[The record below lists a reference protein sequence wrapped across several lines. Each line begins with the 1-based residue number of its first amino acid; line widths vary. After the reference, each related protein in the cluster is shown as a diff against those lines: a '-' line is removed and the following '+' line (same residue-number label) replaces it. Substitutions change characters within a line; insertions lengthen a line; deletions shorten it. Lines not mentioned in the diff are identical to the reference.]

1 MTSVI
6 SACIR
11 ALRDLKEPRVLA
23 VMVLPVLASLA
34 IWFVVA
40 AWFWQGWV
48 TVLGDAIGS
57 TSIARWLRDW
67 GMQWLVNGMGV
78 VALIALMLPALLITN
93 MVITEI
99 FAMPVMVKVVA
110 QRNYPL
116 LEKRNG
122 GTVAGSFLNAGV
134 GITIYLLFFIVSLP
148 LWLLG
153 PVGLAASAINSAYL
167 TQRLFRY
174 DALSEHASADEYRAL
189 VKNAR
194 GRLFLLGL
202 VLAPLN
208 FVPLLNLFAPV
219 LSGLAYTHFC
229 LRELANIRIEELGLS
244 NSDTARVFT
253 QS

>member
-1 MTSVI
+1 MF
-6 SACIR
+6 SACVR
-11 ALRDLKEPRVLA
+11 ALRDLKQPRVLA

-34 IWFVVA
+34 IWIIVA
-40 AWFWQGWV
+40 AWFWQSWV
-48 TVLGDAIGS
+48 TALGEAIGS
-57 TSIARWLRDW
+57 LQFARWLRDW

-78 VALIALMLPALLITN
+78 MALIALMLPALLITN
-93 MVITEI
+93 MIITEI
-99 FAMPVMVKVVA
+99 FAMPAMVELVA
-110 QRNYPL
+110 RRDYPL

-122 GTVAGSFLNAGV
+122 GTVAGSLLNATL
-134 GITIYLLFFIVSLP
+134 GITLYLVFFLASLP

-153 PVGLAASAINSAYL
+153 PVGLIASALNSAYL
-167 TQRLFRY
+167 VQRLFRY

-202 VLAPLN
+202 ALAPLN

-229 LRELANIRIEELGLS
+229 LRELDA
-244 NSDTARVFT
+244 ARKGARR
-253 QS
+253 

>member
-1 MTSVI
+1 MNTVI

-34 IWFVVA
+34 IWFIVG
-40 AWFWQGWV
+40 AWFWQSWV
-48 TVLGDAIGS
+48 AALGEAIGS
-57 TSIARWLRDW
+57 THIARWLRDW

-78 VALIALMLPALLITN
+78 MALIALMLPALLITN

-99 FAMPVMVKVVA
+99 FAMPVMVKAVA
-110 QRNYPL
+110 ERDYPL

-122 GTVAGSFLNAGV
+122 GTLAGSLLNAGV
-134 GITIYLLFFIVSLP
+134 GITIYLVCFVATLP

-153 PVGLAASAINSAYL
+153 PVGLAASALNSAYL
-167 TQRLFRY
+167 AQRLFRY
-174 DALSEHASADEYRAL
+174 DALSEHASADEYHAL

-194 GRLFLLGL
+194 GSIFLLGL

-208 FVPLLNLFAPV
+208 FVPFLNLFAPV
-219 LSGLAYTHFC
+219 LNGLAFTHFC
-229 LRELANIRIEELGLS
+229 LRELANFRNE
-244 NSDTARVFT
+244 D
-253 QS
+253 